1 MNSNISY
8 NATIG
13 LFICLIGTLSSAAQ
27 GSSDI
32 NRILEK
38 DEHLPDYSW
47 AGYHNSEK
55 ELPDFVGETIVLTD
69 FGAIADD
76 GLDDSAS
83 LRAALDSAME
93 TKTPVTIQFPKGRLI
108 LSEIFFI
115 ERSNVLLKGAGS
127 GEGGTELYFPYP
139 LDMLKDPQVL
149 QELREY
155 LVKYEK
161 RQVEPENN
169 VDVLFSQYAWSGGFF
184 WTRVPGVRVKSYLP
198 EYDTPTVVLTN
209 INGGKRG
216 SSTFSVEKVSEIRE
230 GQVVELQWYNK
241 EGETGSILKELYGN
255 TDLTIG
261 SHHWRNPE
269 AALVRQRSKITEI
282 KNNKVTIADE
292 LIMDMRSEWEP
303 KVVKWEHLE
312 EVGFAHFRM
321 VFPPSN
327 NFPHHKEAGFNGM
340 FLTRIFNGWVD
351 DVKIENSDSGIL
363 TEELANITISNVE
376 TSGSKIAHYTVTMGG
391 VHNVLVKNLKI
402 HNKARHPLSFN
413 TYATKN
419 VYTNCEVYHDP
430 ILDQHSGANHQ
441 NLFDNINVHVT
452 LEENK
457 KSYPLFVGG
466 GAGYWKP
473 SHGSYTTFW
482 NINVLF
488 QNGFEVKE
496 PILLYGMEDGPNAR
510 LFGVHG
516 NLPLKLEYGPEALIM
531 GTNKNPEFPSL
542 FVRQL
547 EHRLTNRK

>member
-1 MNSNISY
+1 MKLKQLTLLFASYLACNLQIVGQESATSNSKY
-8 NATIG
+8 KT
-13 LFICLIGTLSSAAQ
+13 
-27 GSSDI
+27 D
-32 NRILEK
+32 K
-38 DEHLPDYSW
+38 YLPDYSW
-47 AGYHNSEK
+47 AGYQNSEIPIPGQIGK
-55 ELPDFVGETIVLTD
+55 TLYLTE
-69 FGAIADD
+69 FGAVADD
-76 GLDDSAS
+76 ELDDSEA
-83 LRAALDSAME
+83 LRKLLQQAMAVQG
-93 TKTPVTIQFPKGRLI
+93 PVTVQFPKGRLI
-108 LSEIFFI
+108 LSEIFYI
-115 ERSNVLLKGAGS
+115 ERSNILLRGSGS
-127 GEGGTELYFPYP
+127 GEGGTEIYFPYP
-139 LDMLKDPQVL
+139 LDMLPDPPIL

-161 RQVEPENN
+161 RQIEPENN
-169 VDVLFSQYAWSGGFF
+169 VDVPFSQYAWSGGFF
-184 WTRVPGVRVKSYLP
+184 WARVPGVRVKSYME
-198 EYDTPTVVLTN
+198 EYDTPPKVLSN
-209 INGGKRG
+209 IISGKRG
-216 SSTFSVEKVSEIRE
+216 TSTFEVESVSDLNVGDVIEI
-230 GQVVELQWYNK
+230 QWYNK
-241 EGETGSILKELYGN
+241 EGETGSILKELYGS

-292 LIMDMRSEWEP
+292 LITDMRSEWEP

-413 TYATKN
+413 TYSTKN
-419 VYTNCEVYHDP
+419 VYTNCEVYHNP

-441 NLFDNINVHVT
+441 NLFDDINVQVT
-452 LEENK
+452 LEDDK

-482 NINVLF
+482 NINIFF
-488 QNGFEVKE
+488 QNGFELNE

-516 NLPLKLEYGPEALIM
+516 NLPIKIEYGPDAMIED
-531 GTNKNPEFPSL
+531 TNKNPKFPSL
-542 FVRQL
+542 FWKQL
-547 EHRLTNRK
+547 ENRLSNKK